1 MLSDTVFTLLVAVI
15 LLVSQCYS
23 FPPDSTGDY
32 DLRTAGQG
40 AERTTG
46 TTTTTTTIT
55 TTKTTTTTTI
65 TTTKTTTKTTTT
77 TRTTTTTTT
86 PAPEVDREWEDL
98 VLAGPTVVNYLSLFM
113 VLASRKDQNVT
124 APAQYTVKYLSNIQ
138 SLRSI
143 LIRISAEM
151 RITFELASDDLIRTQ
166 ISMEQIPDHI
176 KAGLVL
182 IQSAPNDLLAKL
194 LPYTLRNVD
203 RAANEGS
210 SITKPTLQRLM
221 TLGLWF
227 DELVTLLNST
237 LAAAAVAD
245 KNHAEETAAYAGDI
259 KKQWNL
265 LIRLFQK
272 FSDRADLTQTSVS
285 QNFIDL
291 IDKAQK
297 SNELSTQAQRKTQ
310 LDKLIPVAIAIDQSS
325 FLLDMMSRTY
335 NEISKDH
342 MATQITTSNNYLKA
356 ANESTRAKYQRQ
368 LWQNTLEQSIKVAR
382 LAQDRQNKFAET
394 SPDRQTMYSAYAQS
408 VQAT

>member
-1 MLSDTVFTLLVAVI
+1 MNTVFTLLIAVI
-15 LLVSQCYS
+15 LLNSRSYS
-23 FPPDSTGDY
+23 FPADSTDNY
-32 DLRTAGQG
+32 DLRVGEQATVPETTAEATTA
-40 AERTTG
+40 AEATT
-46 TTTTTTTIT
+46 TTATTTTTIT
-55 TTKTTTTTTI
+55 TTT
-65 TTTKTTTKTTTT
+65 
-77 TRTTTTTTT
+77 TTTTTTT

-113 VLASRKDQNVT
+113 VLVSRKDQILT
-124 APAQYTVKYLSNIQ
+124 APAEYTVKYLSDIQ
-138 SLRSI
+138 SLRNI

-151 RITFELASDDLIRTQ
+151 RKAFELASDDLIRTQ

-182 IQSAPNDLLAKL
+182 IQSAPNDLLKKL

-210 SITKPTLQRLM
+210 SITKPTLQRFV
-221 TLGLWF
+221 TLGLWL
-227 DELVTLLNST
+227 DELVTLLSST
-237 LAAAAVAD
+237 TAAAAVAEKD
-245 KNHAEETAAYAGDI
+245 HAEEAAAYASDI

-297 SNELSTQAQRKTQ
+297 ANDLSTEGQRKTQ
-310 LDKLIPVAIAIDQSS
+310 LDKLIPAAIAIDQSS

-342 MATQITTSNNYLKA
+342 MATQITTSNNYLNA
-356 ANESTRAKYQRQ
+356 DNESTRARNQRQ

-382 LAQDRQNKFAET
+382 LAQERQNKFAET
-394 SPDRQTMYSAYAQS
+394 SSDRQTMYSAYAQG